1 MNPSAQGWIKKTIK
15 VIEAYGQ
22 LDDLD
27 IKSFYLSLRESG
39 FIYGN
44 NVTVVHQLI
53 DKRDLSSEE
62 LCKLN
67 LFVALYFSHKKLNP
81 EASFLDSIFDFY
93 IKIEEYKKSFFK
105 ELLGEKRSFSQ
116 LENILHL
123 HMFHKHY
130 IPDPLWNITHTT
142 SPKDLSEYTKP
153 IPK

>member
-81 EASFLDSIFDFY
+81 EASFLDSIF
-93 IKIEEYKKSFFK
+93 E
-105 ELLGEKRSFSQ
+105 
-116 LENILHL
+116 
-123 HMFHKHY
+123 
-130 IPDPLWNITHTT
+130 TT
-142 SPKDLSEYTKP
+142 
-153 IPK
+153 